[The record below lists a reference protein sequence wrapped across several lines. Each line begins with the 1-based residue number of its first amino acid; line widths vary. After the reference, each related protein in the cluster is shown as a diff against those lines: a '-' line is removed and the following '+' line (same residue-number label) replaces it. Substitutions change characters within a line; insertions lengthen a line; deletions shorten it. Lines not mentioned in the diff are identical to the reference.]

1 MLMKLVREIP
11 SGIEAEKRWGRI
23 SETGEGNTQIGVAVN
38 DLNYDAPKFVTR
50 AKASYMLGIAQEE
63 LGRISQATGLGRV
76 EHAGNEEEMYF
87 TYEELRRIC
96 QLAPSAIL
104 QTVQAT

>member
-50 AKASYMLGIAQEE
+50 AKASYMLGIAQEAPE
-63 LGRISQATGLGRV
+63 TKKRCPSPTKNCGGSVNWRPSL
-76 EHAGNEEEMYF
+76 F
-87 TYEELRRIC
+87 FRRC
-96 QLAPSAIL
+96 RRRD
-104 QTVQAT
+104 

>member
-23 SETGEGNTQIGVAVN
+23 SETGEGNTQIGVTVN
-38 DLNYDAPKFVTR
+38 DLNYDVPKFVTQ

-63 LGRISQATGLGRV
+63 LRRISQATGLGRV
-76 EHAGNEEEMYF
+76 ECAGNEEEMSF

-96 QLAPSAIL
+96 QLAPFAL
-104 QTVQAT
+104 PQVVQAT

>member
-104 QTVQAT
+104 QTV